1 VQLLDRQS
9 RDRRRNGEGTA
20 MNLAG
25 PSLLVAAAFV
35 FAAPLAG
42 AHDTS
47 ATFVNHSSVGIRQI
61 YLSPHGAGAWGM
73 DRLGSQVLQPGDS
86 LQLSGIR
93 CDPSDIKLVD
103 QDDRQCTLR
112 EVKLCEKDSVFNL
125 TDTALAL
132 CRRQK

>member
-1 VQLLDRQS
+1 MAAIV
-9 RDRRRNGEGTA
+9 
-20 MNLAG
+20 
-25 PSLLVAAAFV
+25 VAAPVAS
-35 FAAPLAG
+35 AQ
-42 AHDTS
+42 DSS

-61 YLSPHGAGAWGM
+61 FLRPHDAEAWGI
-73 DRLGSQVLQPGDS
+73 DRLGPAVLQPGDS

-112 EVKLCEKDSVFNL
+112 QVKLCEKDSVFNL
-125 TDTALAL
+125 TDTGLAL

>member
-1 VQLLDRQS
+1 
-9 RDRRRNGEGTA
+9 

-25 PSLLVAAAFV
+25 PSLLVMAAIV
-35 FAAPLAG
+35 VAAPLAG
-42 AHDTS
+42 AQDAS

-61 YLSPHGAGAWGM
+61 YLSRHDAEAWGI
-73 DRLGSQVLQPGDS
+73 DRLGPAVLQPGDS

-93 CDPSDIKLVD
+93 CDLSDIKLVD

-112 EVKLCEKDSVFNL
+112 EVRLCEKGAVFDL